1 MNKDDEIRE
10 ELSDLWCK
18 EITGQ
23 LKGSEKIRL
32 QNLIEEREF
41 PFPDR
46 KRWLA
51 RLRQKEEFDSAIAYR
66 KFLQYKNR
74 KRWWRFGR
82 IGLTAAAAVLLFVG
96 IGLVWSHREQLRSVP
111 PLTVKN
117 EVVEPGRSKAMITLA
132 NGEKIVL
139 GDKKQQLIGE
149 DGTLLNLDS
158 AVVEYK
164 GKQKTPALVYN
175 TIDIPIGG
183 EYQLVLADGTKVW
196 LNADSKLR
204 FPVSFT
210 AERREVYLEGEA
222 YFEVAKDSAREFW
235 VHAGAMDVKVL
246 GTSFNVKAYE
256 RLETVATTLVEGSV
270 EVACAGKS
278 FQIVP
283 GEQFVYDKNNR
294 VMDVRMVDTESYV
307 SWKDGYYKF
316 RQTTLEE
323 IMETLSVW
331 YGLNV
336 FYVNESAKQVEFT
349 GKVKRYEDARMLL
362 DKFEQTGDVVFDIK
376 GNNVFITIKQKK
388 PFAREWNSFLVK
400 ARGMVWQS

>member
-1 MNKDDEIRE
+1 
-10 ELSDLWCK
+10 
-18 EITGQ
+18 
-23 LKGSEKIRL
+23 
-32 QNLIEEREF
+32 
-41 PFPDR
+41 
-46 KRWLA
+46 
-51 RLRQKEEFDSAIAYR
+51 
-66 KFLQYKNR
+66 
-74 KRWWRFGR
+74 
-82 IGLTAAAAVLLFVG
+82 
-96 IGLVWSHREQLRSVP
+96 
-111 PLTVKN
+111 
-117 EVVEPGRSKAMITLA
+117 MITLA

-294 VMDVRMVDTESYV
+294 VMDVRMEFL
-307 SWKDGYYKF
+307 G
-316 RQTTLEE
+316 
-323 IMETLSVW
+323 VW
-331 YGLNV
+331 
-336 FYVNESAKQVEFT
+336 FY
-349 GKVKRYEDARMLL
+349 LL
-362 DKFEQTGDVVFDIK
+362 
-376 GNNVFITIKQKK
+376 
-388 PFAREWNSFLVK
+388 
-400 ARGMVWQS
+400 

>member
-46 KRWLA
+46 KRWLS

-158 AVVEYK
+158 AIVEYK

-349 GKVKRYEDARMLL
+349 GKVRRYEDARMLL

-376 GNNVFITIKQKK
+376 GNNVYITIKQKK